1 MSSGAERLT
10 KDLLITVETYSKNK
24 IHTKCVKKRGNNDF
38 YVIRI
43 KMIYLQKRLIHGNLC
58 HVAMK
63 KVISY
68 CKQNILLKKKS
79 KNTKEKRINGLMIMK
94 VCMIVKILIKNSF
107 VALIKAR

>member
-1 MSSGAERLT
+1 MYKMSSGAERLT

-68 CKQNILLKKKS
+68 CKTKYPTKKEVK
-79 KNTKEKRINGLMIMK
+79 KIKRKTDKWIDDNESVYDREDLD
-94 VCMIVKILIKNSF
+94 
-107 VALIKAR
+107 